1 MAMLRSSRPLFP
13 LKDRFSR
20 HVPVEHLNTLL
31 KCIFNLISASILGRI
46 RLYNVYAPTILV
58 VVSILGL
65 KIFSKPVFQII
76 AKHHICLLHFCN
88 LEISL
93 LLLVSLFI
101 FPVTFLCFF
110 RRFKSTFFSHILS
123 SNRPAALW
131 FCGYHDFPSKRQLS
145 FPLTLSPAAFL
156 SVSFCSHSFS
166 LLVSIQPP
174 IKRIAWD
181 TIRSANLQHPEWFS
195 IIINIFYKF
204 IRLGA
209 SQPKQIPE
217 HLLLFIYF
225 LFHFILYHC
234 HDVILLV
241 LIFALHYR

>member
-1 MAMLRSSRPLFP
+1 MLQPFSWLSQFS
-13 LKDRFSR
+13 DRKYFQTSIPDNR
-20 HVPVEHLNTLL
+20 QASHLSFAFLQSGDL
-31 KCIFNLISASILGRI
+31 SASSG
-46 RLYNVYAPTILV
+46 
-58 VVSILGL
+58 
-65 KIFSKPVFQII
+65 IFF
-76 AKHHICLLHFCN
+76 HIPSNF
-88 LEISL
+88 SL
-93 LLLVSLFI
+93 LLPAFQIHL
-101 FPVTFLCFF
+101 
-110 RRFKSTFFSHILS
+110 FSHILS

-131 FCGYHDFPSKRQLS
+131 FCDTMIFLQKRQLS

-209 SQPKQIPE
+209 SQPKQI
-217 HLLLFIYF
+217 LNIFYFIYF

-241 LIFALHYR
+241 LIFALYYR